1 MDIVLLLVAEVQF
14 LLLRNAAPKYPL
26 RVESPFFPMSSSLF
40 LSAAVAKMSR
50 KSNETLER
58 AADKA
63 NTAAAEGG
71 THRIDT

>member
-26 RVESPFFPMSSSLF
+26 RVESPFFPMSSLF